1 MDLAVTTA
9 IMGDIMVVI
18 TSLLSLANNTT
29 LGTKRIIQN
38 PYQLLEVT
46 GPLLLL
52 PSVPKVARERL
63 KCLQPTE
70 EKVVGENQLRKDSAS
85 LPYAK
90 VHPDLRVRQARTEFQ
105 EETETLELLEHQ
117 EEGDLQDHLVP
128 MALLGHPG

>member
-9 IMGDIMVVI
+9 IMGDIMVAI
-18 TSLLSLANNTT
+18 ISLLFLANNTT
-29 LGTKRIIQN
+29 LGTKHIIQN

-52 PSVPKVARERL
+52 PSVPKVVRERL

-85 LPYAK
+85 LPYAS
-90 VHPDLRVRQARTEFQ
+90 VSF
-105 EETETLELLEHQ
+105 
-117 EEGDLQDHLVP
+117 
-128 MALLGHPG
+128 